1 MCREIREQVLFLV
14 SFRRDITFTWPLG
27 NGKGDET
34 RFFPSFIIKEKKEK
48 DGAEGS

>member
-1 MCREIREQVLFLV
+1 MKFGNKSCFSFHFEEILL
-14 SFRRDITFTWPLG
+14 LLGHG